1 MNGDSPAVRGGQ
13 ERTTVVRKTQSG
25 EKKTRAR
32 WHNCMTPQ
40 SGSSSA
46 RGLSNSQPND
56 DTSYSKVFD
65 HRVRNPRRMASI
77 NRGCCTF
84 RSIRGT
90 LPVPAPGKIRKTI
103 GERKRQKSKI
113 TKTIGT
119 SLQWPAQCS
128 GPIRTPNGERS
139 LTGDCAALC
148 LIFLYLPFASSL
160 PLHACHLNPTFAGF
174 ATCCTVAKIHSAPFS
189 YQLF

>member
-40 SGSSSA
+40 SGSTSA

-90 LPVPAPGKIRKTI
+90 LPVPAPGKIREDDRREKKAKVKNHQNNWNILAVACTMQWSDPDTEW
-103 GERKRQKSKI
+103 GKI
-113 TKTIGT
+113 ID
-119 SLQWPAQCS
+119 W
-128 GPIRTPNGERS
+128 
-139 LTGDCAALC
+139 
-148 LIFLYLPFASSL
+148 
-160 PLHACHLNPTFAGF
+160 
-174 ATCCTVAKIHSAPFS
+174 
-189 YQLF
+189 